1 MSEARFRTTPL
12 LLLLALAAHAAPSS
26 AEPDAVRPATAP
38 RRIDV
43 GTAVREALAHNPAQ
57 QAAELGAERARQTV
71 LAEEGRYAYVFQADA
86 GFTRSKTPR
95 LGAGDTV
102 SSSTSRT
109 YTVGSALRRT
119 FPIGTTAEVRVQ
131 GERFENE
138 SSAAFGGGTGTSTGY
153 GVSGRASVTHPLL
166 RGAGTRVGEA
176 ELRAARVS
184 KEVAEKSRDRARS
197 ELVRDVVLSYWEL
210 WYAEEAARI
219 ERAALALAKQQEQD
233 AKARV
238 QQGADAETSVLTFS
252 TRVAQLE
259 ESVVAADLTQRQR
272 ALDLARLMGRPDPER
287 DFGALASGPPAAG
300 PRATRADVEAA
311 LRSGSVEL
319 AELEAEVKL
328 ARTRA
333 EVAGEST
340 RPKLDLEGYLES
352 QGVSE
357 RIPRAASRAG
367 QLGWVTAH
375 VGVVFELPLDDSK
388 RNAEKRAALL
398 AARAAEHNL
407 KSARDRITAEAALAV
422 TNETA
427 ASRRVSLAEKTLAVA
442 EKAHAAEKARF
453 ELGQSLPIQVQQAED
468 DLRRAKLRVAR
479 ARVDLAQEQTVVLHL
494 AGRLLDQYRV

>member
-1 MSEARFRTTPL
+1 MSEPQNRLATL
-12 LLLLALAAHAAPSS
+12 LTVLALGAVAAPGR
-26 AEPDAVRPATAP
+26 AQPAATSP

-43 GTAVREALAHNPAQ
+43 NTAVAEALARNPSR
-57 QAAELGAERARQTV
+57 QASEIDVERARQNV
-71 LAEEGRYAYVFQADA
+71 LAEQGRYAYVFQADA
-86 GFTRSKTPR
+86 GFTYQKNPR

-119 FPIGTTAEVRVQ
+119 WPMGTSAELRLQ
-131 GERFENE
+131 GERFESE
-138 SSAAFGGGTGTSTGY
+138 SSAAALGGGTSTGY
-153 GVSGRASVTHPLL
+153 GVSGRASLSQPLL
-166 RGAGTRVGEA
+166 RGAGTRIGEA

-184 KEVAEKSRDRARS
+184 KELADKSRDRVKS

-210 WYAEEAARI
+210 WYTEEAGRI
-219 ERAALALAKQQEQD
+219 ERSALALAKQQEAD

-238 QQGADAETSVLTFS
+238 EQGAAAETDVLTFS

-259 ESVVAADLTQRQR
+259 ESVVAADLNQRQR
-272 ALDLARLMGRPDPER
+272 ALALARLLGNPDPDR
-287 DFGALASGPPAAG
+287 DLGALASGPPKAG
-300 PRATRADVEAA
+300 PSATRADVEAA

-319 AELEAEVKL
+319 AELEAQVKL

-340 RPKLDLEGYLES
+340 RPRLDLEGYLES

-357 RIPRAASRAG
+357 RVPRAAARAG
-367 QLGWVTAH
+367 QLNWVTAH
-375 VGVVFELPLDDSK
+375 VGLVFELPLDDSR

-398 AARAAEHNL
+398 GARAAEHNL
-407 KSARDRITAEAALAV
+407 KATRDRITAEASLAV
-422 TNETA
+422 TNEAA
-427 ASRRVSLAEKTLAVA
+427 ASRRVALAERTLAVA

-468 DLRRAKLRVAR
+468 ELRRARLRVAR
-479 ARVDLAQEQTVVLHL
+479 ARVDLVQEQTLVLHL
-494 AGRLLDQYRV
+494 AGRLLDHYRV